1 MQGGEGKGQADA
13 PGTPRRPLP
22 AGQGSRAPG
31 PSPGLHL
38 PWAGAAGLN
47 PDFTS
52 PGSLVPW
59 RIPPSTH
66 KVSLNDQ
73 VFY

>member
-13 PGTPRRPLP
+13 PGIPRRPLP

-31 PSPGLHL
+31 PSPGL
-38 PWAGAAGLN
+38 N

-52 PGSLVPW
+52 PGSLVPRR

-66 KVSLNDQ
+66 RVSLNDQ